1 MPDGSLL
8 QKMPSNKFWPVYII
22 RFWRA
27 VYSVMHHIP
36 NCLCD
41 KLRRQ
46 FHIVALLIELQ
57 MILNC
62 HADKVTYIFMSTQY
76 IFTIQSEFIA
86 KHFDGEYSQE
96 SADNMRFR
104 NVVLILCAVQE
115 CEGFL
120 LGIEKS
126 FDLSKFRGPVP
137 TDKDVYRNVVSYE
150 LCLKIYRSFCFEASD
165 LAHQTA
171 ISHYTTYKS
180 RSLSIR
186 CVRNRIVASLSTN
199 CNSICCYF
207 IKSLQ
212 PTRLSLATC

>member
-1 MPDGSLL
+1 
-8 QKMPSNKFWPVYII
+8 
-22 RFWRA
+22 
-27 VYSVMHHIP
+27 
-36 NCLCD
+36 
-41 KLRRQ
+41 
-46 FHIVALLIELQ
+46 
-57 MILNC
+57 
-62 HADKVTYIFMSTQY
+62 MSTQY

-150 LCLKIYRSFCFEASD
+150 LCLKIYRSFP
-165 LAHQTA
+165 

>member
-1 MPDGSLL
+1 
-8 QKMPSNKFWPVYII
+8 
-22 RFWRA
+22 
-27 VYSVMHHIP
+27 MHHIP
-36 NCLCD
+36 
-41 KLRRQ
+41 
-46 FHIVALLIELQ
+46 IELQ

-165 LAHQTA
+165 LANQTA

-212 PTRLSLATC
+212 PTRLSLATCWQIVEWQDDNKLSEQLVTSLLSQQPRSMLWTSRWRWQLVIGY